1 MSFFWQEVDA
11 ALRAALCTAGFGLC
25 TSAALAQGDTQ
36 SSLPTVTVT
45 GDRNSYQSPES
56 STATRTET
64 PSLQNPQSTQTVP
77 LSVIQDQSAL
87 TLGDALR
94 NVAGVQFD
102 FGFNGSAQ
110 PLAILRGFPSA
121 SMTAMG
127 PMSGSSSYYIDGS
140 KVTGVPINMANVQ
153 SVEVIK
159 GPSSVLYGRAE
170 PGGLVNV
177 VTKPI
182 SSVPAFSFEQTVGQ
196 YGLSRTGIEASGPVN
211 ADGTVRAR
219 VAASYYNADS
229 IRDYVTDKLGAFTGS
244 LAWVPDARTSVTATI
259 DRSTQRYRTDYGV
272 PAIGDRPAD
281 LPWSRQFNDS
291 PTLSGT
297 KTTSFKIEG
306 SHQLS
311 DAWQV
316 KGKVLSV
323 RGDTSEMDVTPY
335 RVDLGAGMSPG
346 DNCSG
351 SGNPMCRYYYYARPR
366 GKYKLD
372 QFNVDLIGKFDTGGV
387 KHTVL
392 VGFDTYNSR
401 KSGTAYFQQL
411 SAVDIYKPLL
421 GATPRLDTAMSSPLD
436 IRDQNRW
443 TSVYL
448 QDQLA
453 FGNGV
458 FLTGALR
465 HDRTS
470 AVYASDATTPPN
482 KASFT
487 TPRLGAVWQFAPN
500 QAVYAQYQDAVSANN
515 GRDAVTQAALKAE
528 KASQIEIGHK
538 IELFDGKLSSTV
550 ALYQLVKRNRA
561 GSVPIDTAPFY
572 NTVTIGKARSRGLEW
587 DVSGEITRRLSLIGS
602 YAYTDTKVTED
613 PNYEGKQL
621 ANVARHTASLW
632 ARYAF
637 DSQWSGGAGVFAQ
650 SRRQGDVGNTFQL
663 PGYARVDAMLAYRFG
678 LGSAKAALQFNI
690 DNLFGKKYYTGSHQF
705 VSDWIKLGTPR
716 TAKLTLRLDY

>member
-1 MSFFWQEVDA
+1 MTFVER
-11 ALRAALCTAGFGLC
+11 ALRAMTHLSIGTACVAGFGLC
-25 TSAALAQGDTQ
+25 AGAALAQSDTQ
-36 SSLPTVTVT
+36 QSLPAVTVT
-45 GDRNSYQSPES
+45 GDRDGYQAPES

-77 LSVIQDQSAL
+77 LSVIQDQGVL
-87 TLGDALR
+87 NLGDALR

-170 PGGLVNV
+170 PGGLINV

-211 ADGTVRAR
+211 VDGTVRAR
-219 VAASYYNADS
+219 VAASYYNSNS
-229 IRDYVTDKLGAFTGS
+229 IRDHVTDKLGAFTGS
-244 LAWVPDARTSVTATI
+244 LAWVPNARTSVIATI
-259 DRSTQRYRTDYGV
+259 DYSSQRYRTDYGV
-272 PAIGDRPAD
+272 PAIGDRPVD

-291 PTLSGT
+291 PALSGT
-297 KTTSFKIEG
+297 RTTSLKLEG

-311 DAWQV
+311 DTWQL

-323 RGDTSEMDVTPY
+323 RGDTSEVDVTPY
-335 RVDLGAGMSPG
+335 RVDLGAGVLPG
-346 DNCSG
+346 DSCSG
-351 SGNPMCRYYYYARPR
+351 SGNPMCRYYYYARPK

-372 QFNVDLIGKFDTGGV
+372 QFNVDLIGKFDTGGI

-392 VGFDTYNSR
+392 VGFDAYNSR
-401 KSGTAYFQQL
+401 KSGTTYFQQL
-411 SAVDIYKPLL
+411 SAVDIYNPLL
-421 GATPRLDTAMSSPLD
+421 GTTPRLDTAMSSPLD
-436 IRDQNRW
+436 IRDQKRW
-443 TSVYL
+443 TSVYV

-470 AVYASDATTPPN
+470 AVYAGDTTTLPN

-515 GRDAVTQAALKAE
+515 GRDSVTQTALKAE

-550 ALYQLVKRNRA
+550 ALYQLVKRNRG
-561 GSVPIDTAPFY
+561 GSVPTDTAPYY

-587 DVSGEITRRLSLIGS
+587 DVSGEITKRLSLIAS

-613 PNYEGKQL
+613 PTYEGRQL

-650 SRRQGDVGNTFQL
+650 SQRQGDVGNTF
-663 PGYARVDAMLAYRFG
+663 
-678 LGSAKAALQFNI
+678 
-690 DNLFGKKYYTGSHQF
+690 
-705 VSDWIKLGTPR
+705 
-716 TAKLTLRLDY
+716 